1 MGAGGAAVGRLRR
14 GALVGRGVLSVLRM
28 NSAQRKSLRS
38 EGPRPPQPTL
48 VLHPGR
54 QPRERCPG
62 SALCSDPENEVPNS
76 ASGVTLTPQM
86 PTWSWARR
94 FSGHSAKPCCCLH
107 CPGRPPPPLDRT
119 FLFTQAQASSAPGP
133 SLRAPTC
140 SSSSRLWV
148 PEAPRT
154 TSPMGPGTLNDFSV
168 CPSWD
173 SAWSDFCSLG
183 IQHRAGTLQKSRSYC
198 KSEWE
203 RAKV

>member
-1 MGAGGAAVGRLRR
+1 MPSRPRRRPLPRRRPGREVGRGGRGVGAGGAAVGRLRR

-107 CPGRPPPPLDRT
+107 CPGRPSPTSGAHLPLHPG
-119 FLFTQAQASSAPGP
+119 SS
-133 SLRAPTC
+133 LI
-140 SSSSRLWV
+140 SSRPFPARPYLLQLL
-148 PEAPRT
+148 PAL
-154 TSPMGPGTLNDFSV
+154 GPGGAPHNFSHGA
-168 CPSWD
+168 WD
-173 SAWSDFCSLG
+173 
-183 IQHRAGTLQKSRSYC
+183 TK
-198 KSEWE
+198 
-203 RAKV
+203 